1 MDFTICAS
9 LWGGRLD
16 PILQYFSPSSLIDM
30 ASVNQAGLAA
40 IQLYFSHWAEN
51 VPVTD
56 MLICVKGKWHLRKDA
71 IQHCLL
77 YIVTKDED
85 QWLRPVS
92 VSRWGNT
99 YRIYGWVVWDMN
111 RKRQHKYITH
121 GRWPNWIGLR
131 DYDPHNIKKCI
142 VWREKTEC
150 AEDNETH

>member
-16 PILQYFSPSSLIDM
+16 PIFQYFSPSSLINV
-30 ASVNQAGLAA
+30 ASVDQAGLAA
-40 IQLYFSHWAEN
+40 VQSYFSRWAEN
-51 VPVTD
+51 VPVAD

-85 QWLRPVS
+85 LQLLPVS
-92 VSRWGNT
+92 VARWGNS
-99 YRIYGWVVWDMN
+99 YSIYGWVVWDTN
-111 RKRQHKYITH
+111 DTYITH
-121 GRWPNWIGLR
+121 GRWANWIGLR